1 MTAFGNPAR
10 NEEEKGHEMVA
21 SKKGG
26 GAGGG
31 GGKNVAFNT
40 PNSAEKEI
48 QVPQL
53 KTLANRRRKTSR
65 RLFVF
70 MSVTFVLFS
79 LALLGAVIALA
90 VIYARRPLQLG
101 KPIVV
106 KLTDSDRHTVTQ
118 TSQINF
124 EEKCITMHSNK
135 TANMDETQILMAYKA
150 VRHQLIATLKALAVL
165 IELFSILQQFAAY
178 LDLTKGECYLQ
189 RLLDT
194 FDEDA
199 DSLESYENRTIKMT
213 AQNYAK
219 SKCTL
224 EKDLVDYLADS
235 RLTKHCQGHSMYF
248 IYPYNS
254 SMTAKNETSPVNQTD
269 CSSIPCSSGFT
280 LFICDSSTSQ

>member
-10 NEEEKGHEMVA
+10 NEEEKGHELAA

-26 GAGGG
+26 GGGGG

-90 VIYARRPLQLG
+90 VIYARRPTQLG
-101 KPIVV
+101 RPIVV
-106 KLTDSDRHTVTQ
+106 QLLDNRDQPVTQ

-135 TANMDETQILMAYKA
+135 TKNMDETQILMDYKA
-150 VRHQLIATLKALAVL
+150 
-165 IELFSILQQFAAY
+165 QFAAY
-178 LDLTKGECYLQ
+178 LDVTKDECYLQ
-189 RLLDT
+189 RLRDT

-199 DSLESYENRTIKMT
+199 ESLESHQNRTVKMT
-213 AQNYAK
+213 AKKYVADE
-219 SKCTL
+219 SKL
-224 EKDLVDYLADS
+224 EKSLVDFVTDHQ
-235 RLTKHCQGHSMYF
+235 LTKHCRGRDMYF

-254 SMTAKNETSPVNQTD
+254 SMTVVNGTSSTIRKE
-269 CSSIPCSSGFT
+269 CSAIPCSSGFT
-280 LFICDSSTSQ
+280 IYICDPSAFQ